1 MPHPTELDREVTAQ
15 QLAEVAVRV
24 QLIDIR
30 EPWEAAIASIPG
42 SQLIP
47 LGQLATS
54 LDQLSDDTPIV
65 LYCHTGV
72 RSAHALMML
81 DRLGIT
87 RASHLTGGIEAY
99 SATIDPSIP
108 RY

>member
-1 MPHPTELDREVTAQ
+1 MTELEREVTPE
-15 QLAEVAVRV
+15 QLAEVAERV

-47 LGQLATS
+47 LGQLAAS
-54 LDQLSDDTPIV
+54 LEQLRGDMPVV
-65 LYCHTGV
+65 LYCHTGG
-72 RSAHALMML
+72 RSARALMML
-81 DRLGIT
+81 DRLGVT
-87 RASHLTGGIEAY
+87 GVSHLAGGIEAY
-99 SATIDPSIP
+99 SVRVDASIP